1 MLRQTQNAGPTV
13 SKPRKGK
20 KRNTPI
26 INAPK
31 TPADTHHLST
41 NSEAAEAA
49 PTKAVWTNAD
59 TLGLLQFLVDNK
71 ARAGDGGSYPMTVYN
86 EAAIECNKI
95 LSHGAKKTGASCKNK
110 FSTGLRPTF
119 KVCLT
124 IDACSGLGGF
134 DTETGAH
141 VTPES
146 ESVWAD
152 LVKKNPAVAPFKVQ
166 TQGMAFL
173 G

>member
-1 MLRQTQNAGPTV
+1 V
-13 SKPRKGK
+13 
-20 KRNTPI
+20 
-26 INAPK
+26 
-31 TPADTHHLST
+31 
-41 NSEAAEAA
+41 A
-49 PTKAVWTNAD
+49 PTKAVWTNTD

-71 ARAGDGGSYPMTVYN
+71 AWAGNGGSYPMTVYN

-110 FSTGLRPTF
+110 FSSSLRPTF
-119 KVCLT
+119 KVCLA

-152 LVKKNPAVAPFKVQ
+152 LVKKNPAVAPFKHK
-166 TQGMAFL
+166 GWLFWDKMKEIL
-173 G
+173 GSPPP

>member
-1 MLRQTQNAGPTV
+1 
-13 SKPRKGK
+13 
-20 KRNTPI
+20 
-26 INAPK
+26 
-31 TPADTHHLST
+31 
-41 NSEAAEAA
+41 
-49 PTKAVWTNAD
+49 
-59 TLGLLQFLVDNK
+59 DNK

-110 FSTGLRPTF
+110 FSTVRGTF
-119 KVCLT
+119 NSIFCLT

-152 LVKKNPAVAPFKVQ
+152 LVKKNPAVAPFKHK
-166 TQGMAFL
+166 GWPFWDKM
-173 G
+173 